1 MAELNVLAARVDLRV
16 GDAGSLKSKRAALR
30 PVLDRLA
37 NRKELSVA
45 EVDHQD
51 SWQLSSL
58 GLAVVATTPGRC
70 QELMDS
76 AERLVWS
83 RPDLEVLNV
92 ATWWLETD

>member
-1 MAELNVLAARVDLRV
+1 MLAARIDLRV
-16 GDAGSLKSKRAALR
+16 GQAGSLKAKRAALR

-37 NRKELSVA
+37 NRRELSVA
-45 EVDHQD
+45 EIDHQD

-70 QELMDS
+70 RELMDS

-83 RPDLEVLNV
+83 RPEIEVLGV
-92 ATWWLETD
+92 STWWLETD

>member
-1 MAELNVLAARVDLRV
+1 MLAARIDLRV
-16 GDAGSLKSKRAALR
+16 GQAGSLKAKRAALR

-37 NRKELSVA
+37 NRRELSVA
-45 EVDHQD
+45 EIDHQD

-70 QELMDS
+70 RELMDT

-83 RPDLEVLNV
+83 RPEIEVLGV
-92 ATWWLETD
+92 STWWLETD

>member
-1 MAELNVLAARVDLRV
+1 MAELNVLAARIELRV
-16 GDAGSLKSKRAALR
+16 GDAGSLKAKRAALR

-37 NRKELSVA
+37 NRRELSVA

-51 SWQLSSL
+51 SWQLATL

-70 QELMDS
+70 QELLDS

-83 RPDLEVLNV
+83 RPELEVLSV

>member
-16 GDAGSLKSKRAALR
+16 GAAGSLKAKRAALR
-30 PVLDRLA
+30 PLLDRLA

-45 EVDHQD
+45 EIDHQD
-51 SWQLSSL
+51 SWQLACL

-76 AERLVWS
+76 AERMAGP
-83 RPDLEVLNV
+83 RPEPEALGFT
-92 ATWWLETD
+92 TWWLETD